1 MRLFDRGAGIG
12 VVVKLSANKRR
23 SGRAKKKERKESGA
37 ELQDAALE
45 QKVSEQEV
53 EGPVEVET
61 DKEEKEKSESELK
74 SSEPKLILPAQFE
87 EAKQHTVVAQ
97 PEPRK
102 QSKQVDIEPEAG
114 QKSGGKRVAD
124 NREGMFEGFTKMN
137 DSVFSLDG
145 VKKAAAWYI
154 ETSEKLAKQ
163 ALELQEKATGW
174 AKDTPFA
181 PLFEA
186 QHSMARKLVERSANA
201 ARTLWQ
207 IHPTQ

>member
-1 MRLFDRGAGIG
+1 

-23 SGRAKKKERKESGA
+23 SGRAKKKERTESGA

-61 DKEEKEKSESELK
+61 DKEENEKAESELE

-87 EAKQHTVVAQ
+87 EAKQHTVVTQ

-102 QSKQVDIEPEAG
+102 QSIQVDAEPEGG

-124 NREGMFEGFTKMN
+124 NREGIFEGFTKMN

-207 IHPTQ
+207 IQPSQ